1 MNEEQF
7 YQECAISALQ
17 GIMEMGGK
25 LGVIAELLPEKVAEH
40 AFDFADHM
48 LEEYRKRRPGLK
60 F

>member
-17 GIMEMGGK
+17 GIIEMGGK
-25 LGVIAELLPEKVAEH
+25 LGVLAELLPEKVAEH

-48 LEEYRKRRPGLK
+48 L
-60 F
+60 